1 MLLSLFGIFLFH
13 CFSTILTIDL
23 TGVRG
28 PLVRLI
34 TSSTTVK
41 SMVKILIFI
50 YTFYKDVQ
58 ITIKLKV
65 GEFVIALRHF

>member
-1 MLLSLFGIFLFH
+1 
-13 CFSTILTIDL
+13 
-23 TGVRG
+23 
-28 PLVRLI
+28 
-34 TSSTTVK
+34 
-41 SMVKILIFI
+41 MVKILIFI